1 MNRAETGLKQ
11 GLLTI
16 LVPRFFCKDYLQ
28 LYCGG
33 QIQLREKR
41 EEPVI
46 GFCGQA
52 SISRLH
58 ALFRDLRN
66 RYRQLQYQ
74 LGATKWQPPP
84 FETSSFRKRVLERF
98 ENQAG
103 LQTNFVL
110 RNRYHAGNEQDKSDT
125 SPEKLAF
132 VNNILDLD
140 YTVCVRGGGNF
151 SVRFYETLA
160 LGRIP
165 IFIDTDCLLPFED
178 MIDYKGLFIG
188 SANLNYH
195 KQPRSF

>member
-1 MNRAETGLKQ
+1 M
-11 GLLTI
+11 
-16 LVPRFFCKDYLQ
+16 
-28 LYCGG
+28 
-33 QIQLREKR
+33 
-41 EEPVI
+41 
-46 GFCGQA
+46 
-52 SISRLH
+52 
-58 ALFRDLRN
+58 
-66 RYRQLQYQ
+66 
-74 LGATKWQPPP
+74 
-84 FETSSFRKRVLERF
+84 LERF

-132 VNNILDLD
+132 VNNILDSD

-178 MIDYKGLFIG
+178 MIDYKGLFPWI
-188 SANLNYH
+188 SQSELPQAAEILLDYH
-195 KQPRSF
+195 QSLSNDQFVERQLACRELWERHFTVNGFHNDFITRIKQFC